1 MAERKF
7 FRTTFRGFSKEDVLS
22 HIDTLRAQQQEELN
36 DMQQQ
41 VEQARQESAAARA
54 QADAVIALP
63 SEQLAELEQLREA
76 VASYKKETAQLRHD
90 LDESNRAL
98 AALWEQQNHLQ
109 AYIARADQLIADTQ
123 AISAQ
128 LADRLAAYGAP
139 AAVEIPTPVE
149 TVEEEPMTEEETA
162 EQAVTDSQPVAK
174 RNMADWL
181 Y

>member
-22 HIDTLRAQQQEELN
+22 HIDTLRAQQQEELK
-36 DMQQQ
+36 DMQEQ
-41 VEQARQESAAARA
+41 VEQAKQESAAARA
-54 QADAVIALP
+54 EADAVIALP

-76 VASYKKETAQLRHD
+76 VASYEKETAQLKHD

-109 AYIARADQLIADTQ
+109 AYITRADELIADTQ

-128 LADRLAAYGAP
+128 LADRLAAYSAP
-139 AAVEIPTPVE
+139 VAE
-149 TVEEEPMTEEETA
+149 TLPDEDVTA
-162 EQAVTDSQPVAK
+162 EDVSAENEQEDVKDSQPVAK
-174 RNMADWL
+174 RNMDNWL